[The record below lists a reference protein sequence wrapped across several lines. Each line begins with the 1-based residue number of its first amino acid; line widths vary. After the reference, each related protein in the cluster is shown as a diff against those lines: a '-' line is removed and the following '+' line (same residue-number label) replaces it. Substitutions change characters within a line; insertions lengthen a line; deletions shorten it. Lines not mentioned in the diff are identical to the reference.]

1 MTIQTATAEAHPNIA
16 FIKYW
21 GNRDEKKRLPVNGS
35 ISMNLGALATRTTVT
50 FDSSLSADSLTIN
63 QDTIHGSAA
72 DRVFSILELVRSLA
86 GISAHASVVSSA
98 NFPLGVGIA
107 SSAAAFAA
115 LAEAASSA
123 AGLEQSEAERSR
135 IARLGSGSACRSV
148 PGGYVEWVIGT
159 GDEDSTA
166 HTIAP
171 ADHWHLVDLIALV
184 SVSHKKVGSSAG
196 HPSAKTSPYQAVR
209 VADAPR
215 RLDICREA
223 ILNRDFAALGRIAEE
238 DSTLMHGVMM
248 TQQPSLLYWEG
259 ASLSIMKCV
268 PEWRADGLH
277 AFFTFDAGPNAH
289 VLTTP
294 ESAPE
299 VERRLRAIEGVR
311 DVLRSAPGGA
321 ARVVKRAAVI

>member
-35 ISMNLGALATRTTVT
+35 ISMNLGALTTRTTVT
-50 FDSSLSADSLTIN
+50 FDPSLSADSLTIN

-72 DRVFSILELVRSLA
+72 NRVFSILDIVRSLA
-86 GISAHASVVSSA
+86 GIAEHASVVSNA

-115 LAEAASSA
+115 LAEAASHA
-123 AGLEQSEAERSR
+123 AGLDLSEAKRSR
-135 IARLGSGSACRSV
+135 LARLGSGSACRSI
-148 PGGYVEWVIGT
+148 PDGYVEWEMGT
-159 GDEDSTA
+159 GDDDSIA
-166 HTIAP
+166 RSIAP
-171 ADHWHLVDLIALV
+171 ADNWRLIDLIALI

-196 HPSAKTSPYQAVR
+196 HPSAKTSPYQAAR

-215 RLDICREA
+215 RLAICREA
-223 ILNRDFAALGRIAEE
+223 ILNRDFAALGRVAEE

-248 TQQPSLLYWEG
+248 TQQPPLFYWEG
-259 ASLSIMKCV
+259 ASLSIMKYV
-268 PEWRADGLH
+268 PEWRADGLD

-294 ESAPE
+294 ESAAE
-299 VERRLRAIEGVR
+299 VERRLRAIDGVR
-311 DVLRSAPGGA
+311 DVLRSEPGGA
-321 ARVVKRAAVI
+321 ARIIERAAGV

>member
-35 ISMNLGALATRTTVT
+35 ISMNLGALTTRTTVT

-135 IARLGSGSACRSV
+135 IARLGSGSACRSI
-148 PGGYVEWVIGT
+148 PGGYVEWAMGT

-223 ILNRDFAALGRIAEE
+223 ILNRDFAALDRITEE

-289 VLTTP
+289 VLTTL

-299 VERRLRAIEGVR
+299 VERRLRAIEGVH

>member
-1 MTIQTATAEAHPNIA
+1 MM
-16 FIKYW
+16 W
-21 GNRDEKKRLPVNGS
+21 
-35 ISMNLGALATRTTVT
+35 
-50 FDSSLSADSLTIN
+50 SS
-63 QDTIHGSAA
+63 
-72 DRVFSILELVRSLA
+72 
-86 GISAHASVVSSA
+86 
-98 NFPLGVGIA
+98 
-107 SSAAAFAA
+107 
-115 LAEAASSA
+115 
-123 AGLEQSEAERSR
+123 
-135 IARLGSGSACRSV
+135 C
-148 PGGYVEWVIGT
+148 
-159 GDEDSTA
+159 
-166 HTIAP
+166 
-171 ADHWHLVDLIALV
+171 
-184 SVSHKKVGSSAG
+184 
-196 HPSAKTSPYQAVR
+196 
-209 VADAPR
+209 

-289 VLTTP
+289 VLTTL
-294 ESAPE
+294 ESASE